1 MEEECVAVEKWRH
14 ELAAAAA
21 APPAAAAAAAAAAAG
36 AWAAD
41 ARGTG
46 DGEKSQR

>member
-1 MEEECVAVEKWRH
+1 MAVEKWRH

-21 APPAAAAAAAAAAAG
+21 APPAAAAAAAAC